1 MLILEKSLL
10 DCKIFMTKN
19 SFLPVLSSALC
30 LTLNFLGLFFSRIS
44 CVCGLRRVRSF
55 CMCFVNVLGLD
66 CSWFLKI
73 NFDVSG
79 LRTPVS
85 WAVSQMKGNS
95 LKSVKFFFTS
105 KLQNHFNFWTD
116 FLCLW
121 LLSTGSVFVGLFVL
135 HGNRNQTSH
144 QTPPGLCCC
153 AGAAPCGTTVWFGLE
168 GTLKMTQFQSSP
180 CGFSLCEPRHGF
192 VLSCC
197 FLCSPVWLR
206 NTQGW
211 CLQCSRLKVNAEV
224 YILFITASSSCGKQ
238 KCFDVAG
245 FISKSC

>member
-10 DCKIFMTKN
+10 DCEIFMTKN

-95 LKSVKFFFTS
+95 LKSVKFFLLVNFRITS
-105 KLQNHFNFWTD
+105 ISELISFVCDCCRQGQ
-116 FLCLW
+116 CLLVCLSSMETVIKPATKPHLGCAAVLG
-121 LLSTGSVFVGLFVL
+121 LLPVEPQCGL
-135 HGNRNQTSH
+135 GWREPWRWPS
-144 QTPPGLCCC
+144 
-153 AGAAPCGTTVWFGLE
+153 
-168 GTLKMTQFQSSP
+168 SSP
-180 CGFSLCEPRHGF
+180 APVGSLS
-192 VLSCC
+192 VSQDMA
-197 FLCSPVWLR
+197 LCSAAASSAPLCGWETLR
-206 NTQGW
+206 GDVYSAQGW
-211 CLQCSRLKVNAEV
+211 RWTQRFIFCS
-224 YILFITASSSCGKQ
+224 
-238 KCFDVAG
+238 
-245 FISKSC
+245 